1 MVQFLWLLAV
11 SWKGLYFIKSCNRRL
26 WFSPLYFK
34 EQSFHSISILNLKW
48 WRSFPSKN
56 CTVALTFIM
65 VLTKDTE
72 YNKLCNV
79 CVH

>member
-1 MVQFLWLLAV
+1 MVF
-11 SWKGLYFIKSCNRRL
+11 
-26 WFSPLYFK
+26 PLDFK

-79 CVH
+79 RVH